1 MFVGKTGKE
10 VRKTAS
16 QVHCKGAVATQQTYR
31 RYFASCHADI
41 FRDNRL
47 EAKTRRK
54 RWVDFVKAKRN
65 VQNSSESCLGVR

>member
-16 QVHCKGAVATQQTYR
+16 QVHCKEDVATQQTYR

-47 EAKTRRK
+47 EAKT
-54 RWVDFVKAKRN
+54 WVETMGRFRESKAKRAK
-65 VQNSSESCLGVR
+65 LK